1 MEGASLLKRIPEI
14 IVLSNK
20 KFAFNSFL
28 YECNFHKLKAIQD
41 ILHFKVTLNNELQI
55 LLHEVI
61 KNGYLNDLITCQHT
75 NKKQEEKIKRKIHYN
90 ENNPNEL
97 KLNGKLL
104 TILNGV
110 KKVYHNDIHKHIG
123 YPLQLHE
130 ICAILLHCGTSC
142 NFEFGYDQ
150 ITFKHCKWPYLD
162 NYLQSAI
169 NTLHKHE
176 RREENEMEL
185 YCKLKDVRL
194 ENIEKKIKAGYFISH
209 VSASDNLQIIQIH
222 KNDHYDLSWISPRE
236 HEREILF

>member
-1 MEGASLLKRIPEI
+1 DFNSFQIIWKDGYMLTYKEPLNPYSMTLKQGIQHFKDKLRKIERFIHGKDKLIFQSLLK
-14 IVLSNK
+14 NK
-20 KFAFNSFL
+20 PSYPSF
-28 YECNFHKLKAIQD
+28 
-41 ILHFKVTLNNELQI
+41 
-55 LLHEVI
+55 
-61 KNGYLNDLITCQHT
+61 QHT
-75 NKKQEEKIKRKIHYN
+75 NKKQEEKRLYKKIKRKIHYN

-209 VSASDNLQIIQIH
+209 
-222 KNDHYDLSWISPRE
+222 
-236 HEREILF
+236 